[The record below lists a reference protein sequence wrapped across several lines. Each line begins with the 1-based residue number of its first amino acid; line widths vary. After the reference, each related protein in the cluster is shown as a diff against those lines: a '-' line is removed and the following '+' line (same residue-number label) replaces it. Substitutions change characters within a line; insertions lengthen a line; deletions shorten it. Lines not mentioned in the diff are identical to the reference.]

1 SQGWSE
7 VPPLPSASPTR
18 SYSYPPCRT
27 PPVPVFSPTLTD
39 LITPVPHR
47 QTPAPST
54 RHPFPPG
61 PIQ

>member
-1 SQGWSE
+1 
-7 VPPLPSASPTR
+7 PCASPTR
-18 SYSYPPCRT
+18 PYTNPPFRT
-27 PPVPVFSPTLTD
+27 PAVPLFSPAPTD

-47 QTPAPST
+47 ETPAPST